1 MMQSIGEGAFGK
13 VNLAKDKNSGKLV
26 AIKAVNINQIEELGK
41 VKHVFR
47 EKELLE
53 TLRNNKDST
62 HIINLL

>member
-13 VNLAKDKNSGKLV
+13 VNLAKDKTSGKLV

-53 TLRNNKDST
+53 TFRNNKDST